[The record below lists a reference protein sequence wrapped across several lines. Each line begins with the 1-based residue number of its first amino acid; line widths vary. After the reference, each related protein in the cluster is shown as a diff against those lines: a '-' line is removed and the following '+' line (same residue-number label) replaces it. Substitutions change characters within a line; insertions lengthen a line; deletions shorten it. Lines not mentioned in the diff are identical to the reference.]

1 MLTVVMYHYV
11 RRLAGSRFPEI
22 KGLERDLF
30 IQQLAYIRRF
40 YTLVTGQDVID
51 AVRSGSALPNNAALL
66 TFDDGYLDH
75 FINVLPILMR
85 DKISGVFFPPA
96 RCVIERRMLD
106 VNKIHYILASVSHKQ
121 AIVAAIERSVQNA
134 DANLH
139 LEPVAYYRAQ
149 YAVASRFD
157 SAEVIY
163 IKRMLQFAL
172 PLELR
177 VQIIDELFR
186 RYVSSDERAFADEVY
201 MDKDQI
207 RCLLSCGMMIGSH
220 GYNHDWLNHLS
231 PERQATDID
240 LSLDF
245 LRTIG
250 VESKAWV
257 MCYPYGGWSE
267 SLLKLLRERDCA
279 MGFTTQVG
287 LALVS
292 GDDPLLLPRLDTN
305 DLPKDGSAAA
315 ADWTLRVQ

>member
-1 MLTVVMYHYV
+1 M
-11 RRLAGSRFPEI
+11 
-22 KGLERDLF
+22 
-30 IQQLAYIRRF
+30 
-40 YTLVTGQDVID
+40 ID

-75 FINVLPILMR
+75 FVNVLPILVR
-85 DKISGVFFPPA
+85 EKISGVFFPPA

-106 VNKIHYILASVSHKQ
+106 VNKIRCILASVSDKH
-121 AIVAAIERSVQNA
+121 AIVAAIERSIQNA
-134 DANLH
+134 DTNLH
-139 LEPVAYYRAQ
+139 LEPVAHYRAQ
-149 YAVASRFD
+149 YAVANRFD
-157 SAEVIY
+157 SAGVIY

-172 PLELR
+172 PPELR
-177 VQIIDELFR
+177 VQLIDELFR
-186 RYVSSDERAFADEVY
+186 RYVSSDECAFADEVY
-201 MDKDQI
+201 MDKDQL
-207 RCLLSCGMMIGSH
+207 RCLLSCGMTIGSH

-231 PERQATDID
+231 AEQQARDID

-250 VESKAWV
+250 VESNAWV

-267 SLLKLLRERDCA
+267 SVLKLLRERDCA

-287 LALVS
+287 LAGVPT
-292 GDDPLLLPRLDTN
+292 DDPLLLPRLDTN